1 MKRNYI
7 LYFII
12 LALFTACDAD
22 ELELNNSN
30 DKENRETKTLYVSS
44 NNMPHIQKGEIRIKL
59 SKSIGDNI
67 SITKPQGIVQS
78 NVSQLNVFLNSIN
91 ANKMQRLFPYAG
103 KFEER
108 TRKEGLHLWY
118 KVNFDKNIPVS
129 TALDK
134 AEQISG
140 VEIVENVLIP
150 KVSSNKA
157 VEAPLFN
164 PNPFIAPAEEEGLP
178 FNDPKL
184 IDQWH
189 YNNTGAFGKSKKGAD
204 INLFEAWKREIGKPN
219 VIVCVV
225 DGGVDYSHEDLKDNM
240 HINTAEL
247 NGTAGVDDDGNGYI
261 DDIYG
266 YNFVSGSGNITA
278 IEHGTHVAGT
288 VAARN
293 NNGIGVCGVAGGDG
307 TPDSGIRMISAQIF
321 EDAQGGDTPAAL
333 KYGADNGAVIS
344 QNSWGYPFPGP
355 GYLPASER
363 EAIDYFVK
371 YAGCDNN
378 GNQLADSPMKGGIV
392 IFAAG
397 NDDRD
402 FLSYPAA
409 YEATVAVASMAPNF
423 KKAYYST
430 YGKWVDITAPGGDLN
445 FPKGEVLSTLPGNR
459 YGYMQGTSMA
469 CPHVSGIAALIASKF
484 GGPGFTSEDLRQRL
498 LTGLRPKDIDEEN
511 PDYKGKLGVGYI
523 DAYRVLAVNENK
535 APGNPTFIS
544 VVPDF
549 ISMEIKWKAVGD
561 EDDVV
566 PDFYR
571 LYYSEEVLNE
581 SNYKTADFIKI
592 SAAGYEEGE
601 TITYLVKD
609 LPLNTQY
616 YFAVDAV
623 DRWGLTSQVD
633 FTEGKTKENHAPIIK
648 REDNSLIKLTGKQV
662 VSLNLIVEEPDN
674 QDWTCEIEG
683 HQNGV
688 VYKKEQNAINLTFRA
703 LEPFGRYKLK
713 VIVKDVFGAKAEIK
727 IPFEYYENQA
737 PIMVKPLEKVYTPLG
752 KTYNINLSDFF
763 RDPEETKLTYTAKSL
778 NGSILGVNVKE
789 NILTVN
795 PLKLGLGAIDV
806 TVTDEAG
813 ATTYATIT
821 VQVVNDNIVYVAY
834 PIPVDKMLN
843 VRLSNDVNNAK
854 LTVRSTTGASVFKK
868 EVTVANDN
876 RLVVLN
882 LGNLSA
888 GAYVLYAEA
897 NGKTFKQSFIKY

>member
-7 LYFII
+7 FYFII
-12 LALFTACDAD
+12 LALFAACDAD
-22 ELELNNSN
+22 ELELNSPNN
-30 DKENRETKTLYVSS
+30 NQNREAKSLYVSS
-44 NNMPHIQKGEIRIKL
+44 DNMSHIQKGEMRIKL

-91 ANKMQRLFPYAG
+91 ANNMKRLFPYAG

-129 TALDK
+129 TALSK

-140 VEIVENVLIP
+140 VEIVESVLIP
-150 KVSSNKA
+150 KISSNKA

-164 PNPFIAPAEEEGLP
+164 PNPFIAPTEEEGLP
-178 FNDPKL
+178 FDDPKL
-184 IDQWH
+184 SDQWH
-189 YNNTGAFGKSKKGAD
+189 YNNTGAFGNSKKGAD

-225 DGGVDYSHEDLKDNM
+225 DGGIDYNHEDLKDNM

-247 NGTAGVDDDGNGYI
+247 NGMTGFDDDGNGYI

-307 TPDSGIRMISAQIF
+307 TPNSGIRMISAQIF

-363 EAIDYFVK
+363 EAIDYFIK

-378 GNQLADSPMKGGIV
+378 GNQLADSPMKGGVV

-402 FLSYPAA
+402 FLSYPSA

-430 YGKWVDITAPGGDLN
+430 YGNWVDITAPGGDLN
-445 FPKGEVLSTLPGNR
+445 FPKGEVLSTLPGNK

-469 CPHVSGIAALIASKF
+469 CPHVSGIAALITSKF
-484 GGPGFTSEDLRQRL
+484 GGPGFTNEDLRKRL

-523 DAYRVLAVNENK
+523 DAFRVLATNDDKKPE
-535 APGNPTFIS
+535 NPTFIS

-549 ISMEIKWKAVGD
+549 TSMEINWKAVGD

-601 TITYLVKD
+601 TITYVVEN

-616 YFAVDAV
+616 YFAIDAV
-623 DRWGLTSQVD
+623 DRWGLTSQAD
-633 FTEGKTKENHAPIIK
+633 FAEGKTKENHAPIIK
-648 REDNSLIKLTGKQV
+648 REDNSPIKLTGKQV
-662 VSLNLIVEEPDN
+662 VSLKLIVDEPDN

-683 HQNGV
+683 YQKGV
-688 VYKKEQNAINLTFRA
+688 IYKKGQNTINLEFRA
-703 LEPFGRYKLK
+703 IEPFGRYKLK
-713 VIVKDVFGAKAEIK
+713 VIVKDIFGAKAEIR
-727 IPFEYYENQA
+727 IPFEYYQNQA
-737 PIMVKPLEKVYTPLG
+737 PIMVKPLEKVYTPQG
-752 KTYNINLSDFF
+752 KIYSINLSDFF
-763 RDPEETKLTYTAKSL
+763 QDPEETKLTYTAKSL
-778 NGSILGVNVKE
+778 NGSILGVEVKGDM
-789 NILTVN
+789 LTIN

-843 VRLSNDVNNAK
+843 VRLSNDVNKAK
-854 LTVRSTTGASVFKK
+854 LTVRSTTGASVFEK
-868 EVTVANDN
+868 EVTVTNDN

-882 LGNLSA
+882 LSNLSA

-897 NGKTFKQSFIKY
+897 NGKTFKQSFVKY